1 MARKSALSFMFS
13 EESWAL
19 RACSYKRE
27 CDKAKFCSERR
38 RRSEESSRKLFF
50 RCSRSTFLRRS
61 ASSNQSRPGR
71 LSAQEGRV
79 RVHRARAC
87 TDRRRSRIRRLLVS
101 LARVELSLSES
112 LPPPPP
118 WPPSYFRASLSESLS
133 QSATIIHTTH
143 NQLTHSSQAALHFGA
158 PPLFVDGN

>member
-1 MARKSALSFMFS
+1 MARKSALSIMFS

-27 CDKAKFCSERR
+27 CDKAKFCSDRR

-79 RVHRARAC
+79 RARAC
-87 TDRRRSRIRRLLVS
+87 TDRCRSRASADCLFLSR
-101 LARVELSLSES
+101 AWNSLSPSLCPLPLLGLLHISVPLSPSLSRS
-112 LPPPPP
+112 LP
-118 WPPSYFRASLSESLS
+118 
-133 QSATIIHTTH
+133 QIIHTTH
-143 NQLTHSSQAALHFGA
+143 NQLTHLPRRH
-158 PPLFVDGN
+158 